1 MSNVVELSAFKGARS
16 PKRVLHSEND
26 ELIEP
31 SRHGRPYRRGGR
43 NMHTFVFRSYDL
55 IVESDE
61 LDLLRD
67 VCFDIDKAQTKLARI
82 RRQLQHDREH
92 AAARA
97 ELLTSCERKLSAAID
112 AALSRTPAWPPE
124 VNR

>member
-1 MSNVVELSAFKGARS
+1 MSNVIELSTFKGARS
-16 PKRVLHSEND
+16 PKRVLPSENVK
-26 ELIEP
+26 LYEP
-31 SRHGRPYRRGGR
+31 RATGRPYRRSER

-61 LDLLRD
+61 SHLVRD
-67 VCFDIDKAQTKLARI
+67 VCFDIDKAQTKLKAI
-82 RRQLQHDREH
+82 RRQLQRDREH

-112 AALSRTPAWPPE
+112 TALLERS
-124 VNR
+124 